1 MEKFM
6 SLYDYLGRAAG
17 RELGNQ
23 VFKAASAS
31 RIPVQIKEVSNPVYK
46 GKIMMY
52 PENWLIGYFS
62 TGQSNFG
69 DQAENLADKVL
80 KALEAINFDDN
91 KIYG

>member
-6 SLYDYLGRAAG
+6 SLYDYLGRPAG
-17 RELGNQ
+17 SDLGNQ

-31 RIPVQIKEVSNPVYK
+31 RIPVKTKEVTTPAYK

-69 DQAENLADKVL
+69 VSEDD
-80 KALEAINFDDN
+80 LE
-91 KIYG
+91 KIIGLFL

>member
-23 VFKAASAS
+23 VFKAASVS
-31 RIPVQIKEVSNPVYK
+31 RIPVQIKEVSNPIYK
-46 GKIMMY
+46 GKVMMY

-69 DQAENLADKVL
+69 EKD
-80 KALEAINFDDN
+80 LETLIGL
-91 KIYG
+91 IL

>member
-17 RELGNQ
+17 RELGDQ
-23 VFKAASAS
+23 VFRAASVS
-31 RIPVQIKEVSNPVYK
+31 RIPVKTKEVTTPKYK

-69 DQAENLADKVL
+69 EKD
-80 KALEAINFDDN
+80 LETVIGL
-91 KIYG
+91 IL

>member
-6 SLYDYLGRAAG
+6 SLYDYLGKPAGSNLGEQVFRAAS
-17 RELGNQ
+17 
-23 VFKAASAS
+23 VS
-31 RIPVQIKEVSNPVYK
+31 RIPVKTKEVTTPKYK

-69 DQAENLADKVL
+69 VSEDD
-80 KALEAINFDDN
+80 LE
-91 KIYG
+91 KIMGLFL

>member
-6 SLYDYLGRAAG
+6 SLYDYLGRPAG
-17 RELGNQ
+17 SNLGEQ
-23 VFKAASAS
+23 VFRAASVS
-31 RIPVQIKEVSNPVYK
+31 RIPVKTKEVTTPKYK

-69 DQAENLADKVL
+69 ISEDD
-80 KALEAINFDDN
+80 LE
-91 KIYG
+91 KIVGLFL

>member
-1 MEKFM
+1 
-6 SLYDYLGRAAG
+6 
-17 RELGNQ
+17 
-23 VFKAASAS
+23 
-31 RIPVQIKEVSNPVYK
+31 
-46 GKIMMY
+46 MY

-69 DQAENLADKVL
+69 DQAENLTDKVL

>member
-1 MEKFM
+1 MEKFK

-17 RELGNQ
+17 KELGEQ
-23 VFKAASAS
+23 VNKAARAAK
-31 RIPVQIKEVSNPVYK
+31 IPVMMKEVSNPAYK

-69 DQAENLADKVL
+69 IIEI
-80 KALEAINFDDN
+80 EINDMLD

>member
-6 SLYDYLGRAAG
+6 SLYDYLGNPAGSNLGEQVFRAAS
-17 RELGNQ
+17 
-23 VFKAASAS
+23 VS
-31 RIPVQIKEVSNPVYK
+31 RIPVKTKEVTTPKYK

-69 DQAENLADKVL
+69 VSEDD
-80 KALEAINFDDN
+80 LE
-91 KIYG
+91 KIMGLFL

>member
-6 SLYDYLGRAAG
+6 SLYDYLGRPAG
-17 RELGNQ
+17 SDLGNQ
-23 VFKAASAS
+23 VFRAASVS
-31 RIPVQIKEVSNPVYK
+31 KIPVKTKEVTTPKYK

-69 DQAENLADKVL
+69 ISEDD
-80 KALEAINFDDN
+80 LE
-91 KIYG
+91 KIVGLFL

>member
-6 SLYDYLGRAAG
+6 SLYDYLGKPASSNLGEQVFRAAS
-17 RELGNQ
+17 
-23 VFKAASAS
+23 VS
-31 RIPVQIKEVSNPVYK
+31 RIPVKTKEVTTPKYK

-69 DQAENLADKVL
+69 EMEIDIE
-80 KALEAINFDDN
+80 
-91 KIYG
+91 KIVGLFL

>member
-6 SLYDYLGRAAG
+6 SLYDYLGKPAGSNLGEQVFRAAS
-17 RELGNQ
+17 
-23 VFKAASAS
+23 VS
-31 RIPVQIKEVSNPVYK
+31 RIPVKTKEVTTPKYK

-69 DQAENLADKVL
+69 VSEDD
-80 KALEAINFDDN
+80 LE
-91 KIYG
+91 KIIGLFL